1 MRMSLVAIKFET
13 LKQYE
18 GLTFGLQM
26 QEYKP
31 SNTKKK
37 EKEIAGTIRASPVG
51 VIFDK

>member
-1 MRMSLVAIKFET
+1 MRMWLVAMKFET

-26 QEYKP
+26 QENKP

-37 EKEIAGTIRASPVG
+37 EK
-51 VIFDK
+51 KL